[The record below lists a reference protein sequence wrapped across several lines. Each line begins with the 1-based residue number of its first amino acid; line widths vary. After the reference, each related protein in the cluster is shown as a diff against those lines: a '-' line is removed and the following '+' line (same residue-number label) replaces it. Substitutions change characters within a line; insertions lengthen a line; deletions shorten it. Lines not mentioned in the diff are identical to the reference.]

1 MRIVIIKT
9 GVIKMDEMHIE
20 LIQMKYLV
28 DIIEN
33 NFSITIA
40 AEKNFVTQ
48 SAISQFVINYE
59 HNNQVKIFERS
70 SNKRIIGLT
79 TFGKA
84 IYSYSKGILEQ
95 YKEMKKYLKTLAGNQ
110 VEELTFGLTASYLKM
125 LFMNVFTEFAIAHPS
140 IHVKIIDKPMPEIQY
155 MFKKGLLDFALI
167 LNPSEDLLQKTD
179 TVYIASDELMAFIT
193 KNHPY
198 KNKNLISWNDLKGY
212 PIISLPEQFNTYQAL
227 EKKMKLEGLKNRIL
241 TTSPVWEHLVD
252 TAHLTEGITI
262 LPGTRPN
269 IVTNKHI
276 IVKKFEQ
283 PVKYE
288 MVLARLKKEVET
300 ESSDIFFNF
309 IRDTRP
315 YTDSE

>member
-1 MRIVIIKT
+1 
-9 GVIKMDEMHIE
+9 MDEMHID

-33 NFSITIA
+33 NFSITEA

-79 TFGKA
+79 KFGKA

-95 YKEMKKYLKTLAGNQ
+95 YKEMKKYLKTIAGNQ

-140 IHVKIIDKPMPEIQY
+140 IHVKVIDKPMPEIHH

-179 TVYIASDELMAFIT
+179 TVYIGSDELMAFMT

-198 KNKNLISWNDLKGY
+198 KDKNLISWNDLKGY
-212 PIISLPEQFNTYQAL
+212 PIISLPEQFNTYQTL
-227 EKKMKLEGLKNRIL
+227 EKKLNLEGLENRIF

-269 IVTNKHI
+269 IITNKHI

-283 PVKYE
+283 PVKYD

-300 ESSDIFFNF
+300 ESSDILFNF